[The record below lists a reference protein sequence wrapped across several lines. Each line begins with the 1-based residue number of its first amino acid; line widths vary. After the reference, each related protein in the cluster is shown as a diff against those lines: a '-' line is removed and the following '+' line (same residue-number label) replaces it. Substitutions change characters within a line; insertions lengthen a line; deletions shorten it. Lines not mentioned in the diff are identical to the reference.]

1 MPFGD
6 FSILNQSITEI
17 HISDLT
23 AWCNMS
29 VDGQPALPGGKLY
42 LNENEIVN
50 FVIPDTVTS
59 IRDYAFGGISSIKT
73 VAMHDNVTS
82 IGVGAFK
89 VYWKIRI

>member
-1 MPFGD
+1 
-6 FSILNQSITEI
+6 
-17 HISDLT
+17 
-23 AWCNMS
+23 
-29 VDGQPALPGGKLY
+29 